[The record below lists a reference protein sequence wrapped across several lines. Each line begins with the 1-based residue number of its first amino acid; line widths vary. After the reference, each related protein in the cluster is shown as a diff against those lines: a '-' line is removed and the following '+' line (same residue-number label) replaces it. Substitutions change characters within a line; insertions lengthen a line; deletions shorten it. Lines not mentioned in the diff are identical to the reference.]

1 MPDIM
6 SAVDIASEF
15 REELA
20 NLNEKAVGDMLA
32 EWRQVETALIADMEA
47 FAARF
52 EPGCR

>member
-20 NLNEKAVGDMLA
+20 NLNEKAVGDSGA
-32 EWRQVETALIADMEA
+32 ADN
-47 FAARF
+47 
-52 EPGCR
+52 GVTQL